1 MPIMPIVSRLPKIDS
16 RNLNGGFLL
25 SKLAHHWM
33 LTKTEQTRKKIDSYI
48 EGKVLDIGLGAG
60 TVAFSLKRDG
70 FDVTSVDVVDLSFYS
85 DIRPVLYDGKK
96 LPFKKKA
103 FDTGLLIGVLHH
115 CGDQNIHVL
124 EEAMR
129 VCKRVICIED
139 TYRNDT
145 ERFLVSTQDQI
156 CNAEFYEHNYL
167 TVPQWRAVFKKHDWK
182 VKALKEYSEVSFGV
196 FYSRYCMFVLES

>member
-1 MPIMPIVSRLPKIDS
+1 MPIMPIVRRLPKVDS
-16 RNLNGGFLL
+16 QNLGSGFLL
-25 SKLAHHWM
+25 SEMAHHFM
-33 LTKTEQTRKKIDSYI
+33 LTKTDQTRKRINRYIDGKI
-48 EGKVLDIGLGAG
+48 LDIGLGAG

-70 FDVTSVDVVDLSFYS
+70 YDVTSVDVVDLSLYS
-85 DIRPVLYDGKK
+85 DIKPQIYDGQK
-96 LPFKKKA
+96 LPFKKHS
-103 FDTGLLIGVLHH
+103 FDTGLLVGVLHH

-139 TYRNDT
+139 TYRNDL
-145 ERFLVSTQDQI
+145 ERFFVSTQDKL

-167 TVPQWRAVFKKHDWK
+167 TVPEWRDVFKKHDWK
-182 VKALKEYSEVSFGV
+182 VKALKEYSEVSFGI

>member
-1 MPIMPIVSRLPKIDS
+1 MPIMPLIRRLPKLDS
-16 RNLNGGFLL
+16 KKIGKGFSL
-25 SKLAHHWM
+25 SELSHHWM
-33 LTKTEQTRKKIDSYI
+33 LTKTEQTREKINRYLQ
-48 EGKVLDIGLGAG
+48 GKILDIGLGAG

-70 FDVTSVDVVDLSFYS
+70 HDVTSVDVVDLSLYS
-85 DIRPVLYDGKK
+85 DIKPLLYDGDK
-96 LPFKKKA
+96 LPFKKKS

-139 TYRNDT
+139 TYRNDI
-145 ERFLVSTQDQI
+145 ERAFVSAQDQI

-167 TVPQWRAVFKKHDWK
+167 TVPQWRAVFKKRGWK
-182 VKALKEYSEVSFGV
+182 VKALTEYSEVSFGI